1 MKKSKSMNLTI
12 SKRKGYFI
20 KKTSVNKEKEI
31 KSIEDLEKKH
41 KNIIKKIPYDE
52 KLETH
57 VKLIE
62 VNKNLT
68 LEEKNRKLLNS
79 LIIKNITQNN
89 QKRLSKMR
97 NKIDNIFHNKLTI
110 NDQIKYSTYF
120 RKGLTKIDKEKFL
133 KENSNLNFPCL
144 QKKKNLDNKLTRSS
158 SEFVFKQSFQSVS
171 EFRINILKNNYDL
184 MNRECR
190 LQMGGIEVLI
200 IREF

>member
-1 MKKSKSMNLTI
+1 MKKSKSMKLTI

-20 KKTSVNKEKEI
+20 KKTCVNKENEI
-31 KSIEDLEKKH
+31 KSIEDLEKKD

-68 LEEKNRKLLNS
+68 LEEKDRKLLNS

-89 QKRLSKMR
+89 QKRHSKMR

-133 KENSNLNFPCL
+133 KENSKLNFPCL

-158 SEFVFKQSFQSVS
+158 SEFVFRQSFQSVS
-171 EFRINILKNNYDL
+171 EFRVNILKNNYDL

-200 IREF
+200 NREF